1 MRPKMRTSSA
11 LRAHCGAKNMPDP
24 QNNDLNRGYI
34 CRCDAEHSA
43 IMTGATDNQWWAM
56 SATYNRSLILKK
68 QLDQREIH
76 NFVPVRHSVIVKG
89 TRKVKKTMPA
99 VANLIFI
106 YSSQEKIKALKAE
119 YSYLQY
125 LIKKADGKSMPI
137 IVPEDQMRD
146 FITVANSTDD
156 NPTYLSP
163 SEIDLTKGERVKI
176 IAGPFAGV
184 TGIFK
189 RIKGSRDRRV
199 IVAIEGITAVAATS
213 IPLAF
218 IEKA

>member
-1 MRPKMRTSSA
+1 
-11 LRAHCGAKNMPDP
+11 
-24 QNNDLNRGYI
+24 
-34 CRCDAEHSA
+34 
-43 IMTGATDNQWWAM
+43 
-56 SATYNRSLILKK
+56 
-68 QLDQREIH
+68 
-76 NFVPVRHSVIVKG
+76 
-89 TRKVKKTMPA
+89 MPA

-137 IVPEDQMRD
+137 IVPKDQMRD

-189 RIKGSRDRRV
+189 RIKGSRDLRV